1 MAVSDTVSQTVFN
14 TRKVIDH
21 AFRKCR
27 IFPEAVG
34 AEQLEVAQ
42 DNLYLLLSSLANR
55 GLQLWCIDKL
65 ILPLYVNQ
73 AAVPVPY
80 GDTTKGVNDLL
91 NTNFRTIQYLSATKT
106 VAPDSVTFNFSTPEQ
121 VTTVGVLWSGGS
133 TSYVFET
140 STNGIS
146 WTTVMTVNDPVMVAG
161 QWSWVDIDGAIAT
174 QYFRVRAIAANL
186 VQSNVL
192 VGNTPNE
199 IVMAR
204 LNRDSYSTLPN
215 KTFAGKPLQFWLDRT
230 LNEPV
235 MYIWP
240 VPDAAN
246 ALGQIVTYVK
256 RYIMDVGSL
265 TQEIEVP
272 QRWYEAIVYQL
283 ASRLAEDLP
292 QVDPSM
298 VMMLDQ
304 KALRALNEAEME
316 ERDNS
321 PIYFTPNISIYTR

>member
-1 MAVSDTVSQTVFN
+1 VAVSGVVSQTVFN

-55 GLQLWCIDKL
+55 GLQLWCIDKV
-65 ILPLYVNQ
+65 ILPLYVNT
-73 AAVPVPY
+73 AAVPVPL
-80 GDTTKGVNDLL
+80 GNQTKGVNDLL
-91 NTNFRTIQYLSATKT
+91 NTNFRTIQYLTATET
-106 VAPDSVTFNFSTPEQ
+106 VASDSVTFNFSTSEQ
-121 VTTVGVLWSGGS
+121 VTTVGVLWSGAS
-133 TSYVFET
+133 ASYVLET

-146 WTTVMTVNDPVMVAG
+146 WTTVLYVNDPAKTAG
-161 QWSWVDIDGAIAT
+161 QWSWTDIDGALPT
-174 QYFRVRAIAANL
+174 QYFRVKTIAGSL
-186 VQSNVL
+186 LQSEVL

-215 KTFAGKPLQFWLDRT
+215 KTFAGKPLQ
-230 LNEPV
+230 
-235 MYIWP
+235 
-240 VPDAAN
+240 
-246 ALGQIVTYVK
+246 
-256 RYIMDVGSL
+256 
-265 TQEIEVP
+265 IEVP

-298 VMMLDQ
+298 VMVLDQ
-304 KALRALNEAEME
+304 KAMRALNEAEME

>member
-1 MAVSDTVSQTVFN
+1 VAVSGTVSQTVFN

-21 AFRKCR
+21 AFRKCKL
-27 IFPEAVG
+27 FPEAVG

-55 GLQLWCIDKL
+55 GLQLWCIEKL
-65 ILPLYVNQ
+65 ILPLYENT

-80 GDTTKGVNDLL
+80 GTQTKGTNDLL
-91 NTNFRTIQYLSATKT
+91 NTNFRTIQYLSGTEVIA
-106 VAPDSVTFNFSTPEQ
+106 ADRVTFTFSPAEQ
-121 VTTVGVLWSGGS
+121 VTTVGVLWSGAS
-133 TSYVFET
+133 TSYALET
-140 STNGIS
+140 SNDGIS
-146 WTTVMTVNDPVMVAG
+146 WTTVKVLNDPLLTAG
-161 QWSWVDIDGAIAT
+161 QWSWVDIDGAIAST
-174 QYFRVRAIAANL
+174 RFRVRATVGMLDQSL
-186 VQSNVL
+186 VK

-240 VPDAAN
+240 VPDAGN

-265 TQEIEVP
+265 TEEIEVP

-283 ASRLAEDLP
+283 AARLAEDLP
-292 QVDPSM
+292 QVDPSLLM
-298 VMMLDQ
+298 VLDQ
-304 KALRALNEAEME
+304 KAMRALNEAEME

-321 PIYFTPNISIYTR
+321 PIYLTPNIAIYTR